1 MSMSGVTVRGSYSAR
16 ILHRWAATIASWLGE
31 QRNVFVYFDNDQKG
45 AAPENARRLTAVLQA
60 SASGI
65 RSH

>member
-1 MSMSGVTVRGSYSAR
+1 MDCST
-16 ILHRWAATIASWLGE
+16 E